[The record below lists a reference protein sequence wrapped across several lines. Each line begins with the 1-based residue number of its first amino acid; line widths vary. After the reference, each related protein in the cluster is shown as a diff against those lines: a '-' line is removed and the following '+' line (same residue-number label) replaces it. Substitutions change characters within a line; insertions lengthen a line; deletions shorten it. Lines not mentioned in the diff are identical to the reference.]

1 MKVFISQP
9 MNGKTDMEIELE
21 RERAISRIKEKWP
34 DAEIID
40 SYFADY
46 KPSTGNVALKYLAK
60 SLELMADADVVWF
73 CPGWE
78 RTRGCSIEN
87 HCAVAYDL
95 DVIEDYTEG

>member
-9 MNGKTDMEIELE
+9 MNGKTDEEIKAA
-21 RERAISRIKEKWP
+21 RERAIGRIMEKWP
-34 DAEIID
+34 NAEIID
-40 SYFADY
+40 SYFTDY

-78 RTRGCSIEN
+78 HTRGCAIEN
-87 HCAVAYDL
+87 DCAIAYEL
-95 DVIEDYTEG
+95 DVVEDYTEG

>member
-21 RERAISRIKEKWP
+21 REWAISRIKDKWP
-34 DAEIID
+34 DAEIVD

-73 CPGWE
+73 CSGWE
-78 RTRGCSIEN
+78 RARGCAIEN
-87 HCAVAYDL
+87 ECAISYGL
-95 DVIEDYTEG
+95 DVLEDYTGG